1 MTYAPSPS
9 PARTHPIGCCS
20 GFVVLAGI
28 AVCLWLTSVTGF
40 GNAFWHNASLLS
52 IPVPSQFSLV
62 LARLKPSPAESSFA
76 ILGKPSVSAAF
87 INQVLAQAHSPAA
100 GTGQRLY
107 DLSLSS
113 GIDDVYPL
121 AFFQHESVFG
131 TTGIAQVTR
140 SLGNIRCS
148 QGYVCMQGFRAYP
161 TWQAG
166 YADWY
171 HLIRTLYVDQWHLL
185 TIAQIVPVYAPKVDH
200 NDPAAYISAIENDV
214 TRWRGGQL

>member
-1 MTYAPSPS
+1 MTYSPSPS

-20 GFVVLAGI
+20 GFVVLTGI

-40 GNAFWHNASLLS
+40 DNAFWRNASLLS

-62 LARLKPSPAESSFA
+62 LARLKPGPAESSFA

-107 DLSLSS
+107 ELSLTS

-121 AFFQHESVFG
+121 AFFHHESAFG

-140 SLGNIRCS
+140 TLGNIRCS
-148 QGYVCMQGFRAYP
+148 PGYTCLQGFRTY
-161 TWQAG
+161 
-166 YADWY
+166 
-171 HLIRTLYVDQWHLL
+171 
-185 TIAQIVPVYAPKVDH
+185 
-200 NDPAAYISAIENDV
+200 
-214 TRWRGGQL
+214 